1 MTMTMTRAT
10 KRLNF
15 SLRFNLF
22 LLLLM
27 LLLNGVHMEL
37 IDANEEEVD
46 RFCYPEK
53 HRNTRHSCECSN
65 VSASPFGMRALHID
79 CSYKDFKTEDLTELL
94 PLYIDTLDLSWNG
107 LNRAPVFNSDSLRQ
121 LNLMHNNISSIL
133 ANNFGHL
140 VSLHE
145 LFLGWN
151 SIQQLDAQ
159 SFAGLPHLLVLNLAH
174 NNLHSLPAQIFAP
187 LLMLATLELSWNRQ
201 LNHSITQ
208 DIYSSYGI
216 NRKLKALRL
225 DACNLNELQ
234 LPKSAPLRE
243 LSLRRNLL
251 QRVPR
256 QLPISLQRLDIS
268 ENGLEQLQPD
278 DTRNL
283 AELKQL
289 YVEDMPHLRG
299 INAHA
304 LSGLQLVESISFQ
317 NSRSL
322 NYIDGDAFVTESGNL
337 TLPPLHSLIFRGTL
351 VRSFN
356 ASLSPVFSQL
366 TELDLNGVPLNCD
379 CQLVWLKNLAIQ
391 TNGRCLRPARIRG
404 MLISS
409 VRRDEFSCEVWPRWV
424 YGLVILGLIAL
435 CAAGVYLIVMG
446 LRPHRGVTMRRKVG
460 AGSPYARVT
469 IEPNR
474 QENVH

>member
-1 MTMTMTRAT
+1 M
-10 KRLNF
+10 
-15 SLRFNLF
+15 
-22 LLLLM
+22 LLILLM
-27 LLLNGVHMEL
+27 MLMLEGIHMEQ
-37 IDANEEEVD
+37 IDANDEEVD
-46 RFCYPEK
+46 RFCYPAK
-53 HRNTRHSCECSN
+53 YKNTRLSCECSN
-65 VSASPFGMRALHID
+65 VSAAPWGMRALHID
-79 CSYKDFKTEDLTELL
+79 CSYKDYKTEDLTELL
-94 PLYIDTLDLSWNG
+94 PLYIDTLDLSWND
-107 LNRAPVFNSDSLRQ
+107 LNRAPNFNSDSLRQ
-121 LNLMHNNISSIL
+121 LNLMHNNISSISS
-133 ANNFGHL
+133 NNFGHL
-140 VSLHE
+140 VSLRE

-159 SFAGLPHLLVLNLAH
+159 SFAGLPHLMVLNLAH
-174 NNLHSLPAQIFAP
+174 NNLHALPAQIFAP
-187 LLMLATLELSWNRQ
+187 LLVLATLELSWNRQ
-201 LNHSITQ
+201 LNHTIGQ
-208 DIYSSYGI
+208 DIYNSYGI
-216 NRKLKALRL
+216 NRKLNTLRL

-234 LPKSAPLRE
+234 LPKSAPLKE
-243 LSLRRNLL
+243 LSLRRNLFE
-251 QRVPR
+251 RVPSG
-256 QLPISLQRLDIS
+256 LPISLERLDIS
-268 ENGLEQLQPD
+268 ENRLEQLLPE

-283 AELKQL
+283 ADIHQL
-289 YVEDMPHLRG
+289 YVEDMPQLRS

-304 LSGLQLVESISFQ
+304 LAAFQSVEFISFQ

-337 TLPPLHSLIFRGTL
+337 TIPPLQSLIFRGTL

-356 ASLSPVFSQL
+356 ASLSPIFSKL
-366 TELDLNGVPLNCD
+366 TNLDLNGVPLNCD

-409 VRRDEFSCEVWPRWV
+409 VRRDEFSCETWPRWI

>member
-1 MTMTMTRAT
+1 
-10 KRLNF
+10 
-15 SLRFNLF
+15 
-22 LLLLM
+22 M
-27 LLLNGVHMEL
+27 LLLDGIRMEV
-37 IDANEEEVD
+37 IDANQMEEEVD
-46 RFCYPEK
+46 RFCYPAK

-65 VSASPFGMRALHID
+65 VSAAPWGMRALLID

-94 PLYIDTLDLSWNG
+94 PLYIDTLDLSFNG

-133 ANNFGHL
+133 AQNFGQL
-140 VSLHE
+140 VSLRE

-159 SFAGLPHLLVLNLAH
+159 SFAGLPHLQVLNLAH

-187 LLMLATLELSWNRQ
+187 LLILATLDLSWNRQ
-201 LNHSITQ
+201 LNHSIQQ
-208 DIYSSYGI
+208 DIYSSLGI
-216 NRKLKALRL
+216 NRKLQTLHL
-225 DACNLNELQ
+225 DACNLQELQ
-234 LPKSAPLRE
+234 LPKSAPLQE
-243 LSLRRNLL
+243 LSVRRNLF
-251 QRVPR
+251 QRVPS
-256 QLPISLQRLDIS
+256 QLPIGLQRLDIS
-268 ENGLEQLQPD
+268 ENRLEQLQLE

-283 AELKQL
+283 AELQQL
-289 YVEDMPHLRG
+289 NVEDMPNLRG

-304 LSGLQLVESISFQ
+304 LSSLRMVESISFQ

-322 NYIDGDAFVTESGNL
+322 NHLDGDAFVTESGNL

-356 ASLSPVFSQL
+356 ASLSPVFAHL
-366 TELDLNGVPLNCD
+366 TDLDLNGVPLNCD
-379 CQLVWLKNLAIQ
+379 CQLVWLKDLGIQ

-404 MLISS
+404 MLITS
-409 VRRDEFSCEVWPRWV
+409 VRRDEFSCEMWPRWI
-424 YGLVILGLIAL
+424 YSLIILALIAL